1 MRMRLSNLLAAPLL
15 MYAIGV
21 GVAAQSPAFGA
32 ENHPALAETASLTQ
46 DAGKYSGFM
55 DLVKDH
61 REAQIKMV
69 RKWREVKAQS
79 PVSDATM
86 KEYKELQVET
96 GKASNKVVKFMQQKR
111 WTDEDR
117 AAMNKIWSDE
127 ISKDVS

>member
-1 MRMRLSNLLAAPLL
+1 MRMRHSNLLAAPFL
-15 MYAIGV
+15 MYAIGS
-21 GVAAQSPAFGA
+21 GIAAQSTAFGA
-32 ENHPALAETASLTQ
+32 ENYPAPAETASLTQ